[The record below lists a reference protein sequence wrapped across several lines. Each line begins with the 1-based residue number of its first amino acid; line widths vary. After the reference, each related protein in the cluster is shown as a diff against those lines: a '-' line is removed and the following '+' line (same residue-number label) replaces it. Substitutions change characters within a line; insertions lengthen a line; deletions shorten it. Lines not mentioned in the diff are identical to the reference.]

1 MLTPFGCI
9 ISSSCQFPY
18 KKLAPNISAQ
28 KFEIWVMF
36 LSFYQLSL
44 DIRKVFSSNT
54 MATLSLF
61 FGVKLIGRSVPFLRH
76 RFVVV
81 LFLSFFDILLYSE
94 VMQYDCI
101 QEFVVGGNAYFLLC
115 RFLQTFTPF
124 NFIGVSHLKA
134 VQVCETW
141 LSAVSSKNT
150 CLFFSIMSL

>member
-1 MLTPFGCI
+1 
-9 ISSSCQFPY
+9 
-18 KKLAPNISAQ
+18 
-28 KFEIWVMF
+28 MF

-115 RFLQTFTPF
+115 RFLQTFTLESSASMRNMTECRVFKKYLPF
-124 NFIGVSHLKA
+124 FFNNEPVKFYLPLNVSCIRFLSISLLKR
-134 VQVCETW
+134 
-141 LSAVSSKNT
+141 
-150 CLFFSIMSL
+150 